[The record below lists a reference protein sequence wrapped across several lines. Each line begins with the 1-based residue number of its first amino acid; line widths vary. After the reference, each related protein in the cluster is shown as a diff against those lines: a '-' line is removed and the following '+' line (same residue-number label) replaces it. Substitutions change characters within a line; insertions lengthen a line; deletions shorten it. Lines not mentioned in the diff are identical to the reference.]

1 MTKPY
6 NPNDVTMLCGTDV
19 VTAFTSEPYA
29 VEQKAAIEI
38 KPQASSG
45 TRRFRLYSPDSRI
58 TVDIEVYSDSPSI
71 AHIEPLLTTSVSEA
85 GKVTI
90 SIEGNKP
97 EPITNKLMRF
107 FKG

>member
-1 MTKPY
+1 MSKTYDPS
-6 NPNDVTMLCGTDV
+6 DVTMLCYTDV
-19 VTAFTSEPYA
+19 VTGFTVEPYA
-29 VEQKAAIEI
+29 AVEI
-38 KPQASSG
+38 KPQTPSG
-45 TRRFRLYSPDSRI
+45 TRRFRLYSPVSRV

-71 AHIEPLLTTSVSEA
+71 AHIEPLLTTPLSEA